1 MKITG
6 VAELP
11 DGGGARTDPETGD
24 IEVLKGMSFPDTF
37 RSLAHELCYAE
48 AMRDD
53 DVADPQ
59 FTAYCASY
67 VLCKKHGVDTKDYN
81 FESVGYM
88 FEGKD
93 AQEVKHEL
101 SQIRDAADTVAG
113 RMAKQFDAPNRAAK
127 SREEAR

>member
-1 MKITG
+1 
-6 VAELP
+6 
-11 DGGGARTDPETGD
+11 
-24 IEVLKGMSFPDTF
+24 
-37 RSLAHELCYAE
+37 
-48 AMRDD
+48 MRDD

-67 VLCKKHGVDTKDYN
+67 ILCKKHGVDTKDYS
-81 FESVGYM
+81 FESAGYM

-101 SQIRDAADTVAG
+101 SQIRDAADVVSG
-113 RMAKQFDAPNRAAK
+113 RMAKQLDAVMKTAK